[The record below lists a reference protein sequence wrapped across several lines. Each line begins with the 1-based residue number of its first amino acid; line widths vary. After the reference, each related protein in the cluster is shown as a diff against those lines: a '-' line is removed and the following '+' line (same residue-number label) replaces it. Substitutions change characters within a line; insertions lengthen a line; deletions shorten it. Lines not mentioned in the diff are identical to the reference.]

1 MASSWPLSSLRADD
15 ATIVKQAFAAFAA
28 RDLGTLETLSSASL
42 VVTHSPTG
50 SVVGEQLYEGR
61 SALARYLS
69 DVERVWDRLELR
81 PETFHSPR
89 PGEVLVKGSVITRR
103 GDASQQI
110 SVAWSWRVVEGK
122 IASVRVL
129 PTGAA

>member
-1 MASSWPLSSLRADD
+1 MRADHD
-15 ATIVKQAFAAFAA
+15 TAIVKQAFAAFAA
-28 RDLGTLETLSSASL
+28 RDLEALETLSSVSS

-50 SVVGEQLYEGR
+50 SAVGQQLYEGR

-89 PGEVLVKGSVITRR
+89 PGEVLVKGSVITQR
-103 GDASQQI
+103 GDDSQQM
-110 SVAWSWRVVEGK
+110 SVAWSWRIVEGQ

-129 PTGAA
+129 PTAAP

>member
-1 MASSWPLSSLRADD
+1 MPADD
-15 ATIVKQAFAAFAA
+15 TAIVKQAFAAFAA
-28 RDLGTLETLSSASL
+28 RDLEALEALSSVSS

-50 SVVGEQLYEGR
+50 SAVGQQVYEGS

-103 GDASQQI
+103 GGVSQQM
-110 SVAWSWRVVEGK
+110 SVAWSWSIAEGR

-129 PTGAA
+129 ASAASQ

>member
-1 MASSWPLSSLRADD
+1 MRADD
-15 ATIVKQAFAAFAA
+15 DTAIVKRAFAAFAA
-28 RDLGTLETLSSASL
+28 RDLEALEALSSAGS

-50 SVVGEQLYEGR
+50 SAVGQQRYEGR
-61 SALARYLS
+61 SALARYLA

-89 PGEVLVKGSVITRR
+89 PGEVLVKGSVITERD
-103 GDASQQI
+103 GASQQM
-110 SVAWSWRVVEGK
+110 SVAWSWRIAEGR

-129 PTGAA
+129 ASAASQ